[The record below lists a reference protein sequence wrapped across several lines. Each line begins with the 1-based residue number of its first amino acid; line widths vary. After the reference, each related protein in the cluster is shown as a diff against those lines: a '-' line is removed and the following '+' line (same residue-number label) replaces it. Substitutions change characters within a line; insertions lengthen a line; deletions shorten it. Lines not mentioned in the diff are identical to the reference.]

1 MIDTNHSALQPTF
14 LSIPQH
20 PHHTLAALLPLHSY
34 PLHRRRGSTVERQL
48 SRLHVLPVTEVVIH
62 RIVDRKAW
70 EQIAREHVGARVVV
84 TAPEV
89 T

>member
-1 MIDTNHSALQPTF
+1 M
-14 LSIPQH
+14 
-20 PHHTLAALLPLHSY
+20 
-34 PLHRRRGSTVERQL
+34 
-48 SRLHVLPVTEVVIH
+48 LPVTEVVIH